1 MVNFMKNIINK
12 LKKETNS
19 NSFIVYRKKHLLYKS
34 IYIIFNETLISS
46 DTVSDFI
53 IRSLN
58 KIKIPTYQNIIN
70 RISNFK
76 YKEISTYEDITYYLN
91 SGFTIILV
99 SKNKYLALET
109 RKNLTRSISTPITE
123 NTPRGALD
131 SFTENIEINVGL
143 IKRRIK
149 SNDLWIK
156 NYRLGK
162 YTDTSVAMLYIKS
175 IAKEELVDKVD
186 KLINNIN
193 IDGLVAAGMLR
204 NLIEKENKNAFPN
217 ALSAEKPYT
226 ATRYLLMGNIVIL
239 VDNDPFAIILPIT
252 LNDNFISEEDDYNKS
267 INVSVTRL
275 IRYLTFVI
283 TILTPSVYLALT
295 TYNQEIIPINLLI
308 SIAAQRENVPFP
320 AFIECIFMIIAF
332 EILRESDLKLPSF
345 ASSAISIVGALILGE
360 AAVNAGIVSPIM
372 IIVVAITAIS
382 SLTFVEPE
390 FNNALRIKRLVFMLG
405 ASILGIYGIL
415 LVSILF
421 LINLSSYNFLGLP
434 YLSPF
439 APPDKGRIKD
449 SIIKF
454 PTIKIR
460 KRNPILTNN
469 ITKNASIPP
478 HSTNENESTI
488 KQKNTNKESN
498 KESIKE
504 PIYEKEN

>member
-1 MVNFMKNIINK
+1 MVNFMNNIINK
-12 LKKETNS
+12 LKEDTNYQD
-19 NSFIVYRKKHLLYKS
+19 NIIYRKKTIIIKT
-34 IYIIFNETLISS
+34 IYIIFNETLTSS
-46 DTVSDFI
+46 DNISDFI

-58 KIKIPTYQNIIN
+58 KINIPTYHNIIN
-70 RISNFK
+70 KISNFK
-76 YKEISTYEDITYYLN
+76 YKEINTYKDLIYYLN
-91 SGFTIILV
+91 SGFTIILY
-99 SKNKYLALET
+99 SKNKYIALET
-109 RKNLTRSISTPITE
+109 KKNLSRSISTPTTE

-131 SFTENIEINVGL
+131 SFTENIETNIGL

-162 YTDTSVAMLYIKS
+162 YTDTSVALLYIKS
-175 IAKEELVDKVD
+175 IAKEELVDKID

-193 IDGLVAAGMLR
+193 IDGLVASGMLR

-226 ATRYLLMGNIVIL
+226 ATRYLLLGNVVIL
-239 VDNDPFAIILPIT
+239 VDNDPFAIILPLT

-267 INVSVTRL
+267 INVSITRI
-275 IRYLTFVI
+275 IRYLTFAI
-283 TILTPSVYLALT
+283 TLLTPAIYLALT
-295 TYNQEIIPINLLI
+295 TYNQEIIPTSLLI

-320 AFIECIFMIIAF
+320 AFIECLFMIIAF

-382 SLTFVEPE
+382 SLIFVEPE

-405 ASILGIYGIL
+405 ASILGIYGVL

-439 APPDKGRIKD
+439 APPNIPRLKD

-454 PTIKIR
+454 PTVKIR

-469 ITKNASIPP
+469 ITKNTSIIP
-478 HSTNENESTI
+478 HSKKEST
-488 KQKNTNKESN
+488 
-498 KESIKE
+498 
-504 PIYEKEN
+504 YEKN

>member
-1 MVNFMKNIINK
+1 MVNFMNDIINK
-12 LKKETNS
+12 LKEDTNYQDK
-19 NSFIVYRKKHLLYKS
+19 IIYRKKTILIKT
-34 IYIIFNETLISS
+34 IYIIFNETLTSS
-46 DTVSDFI
+46 DNISDFI

-58 KIKIPTYQNIIN
+58 KINIPTYHNIIN
-70 RISNFK
+70 KISNFK
-76 YKEISTYEDITYYLN
+76 YKEINTYKDLIYYLN
-91 SGFTIILV
+91 SGFTIILY
-99 SKNKYLALET
+99 SKDKYIALET
-109 RKNLTRSISTPITE
+109 KKNLSRSISTPTTE

-131 SFTENIEINVGL
+131 SFTENIETNIGL

-162 YTDTSVAMLYIKS
+162 YTDTSVALLYIKS
-175 IAKEELVDKVD
+175 IAKEELVNKID

-193 IDGLVAAGMLR
+193 IDGLVASGMLR

-226 ATRYLLMGNIVIL
+226 ATRYLLLGNIVLL
-239 VDNDPFAIILPIT
+239 VDNDPFAIILPLT

-267 INVSVTRL
+267 INVSITRI
-275 IRYLTFVI
+275 IRYLTFAI
-283 TILTPSVYLALT
+283 TLLTPAIYLALT
-295 TYNQEIIPINLLI
+295 TYNQEIIPTSLLI

-320 AFIECIFMIIAF
+320 AFIECLFMIIAF

-382 SLTFVEPE
+382 SLIFIEPE

-405 ASILGIYGIL
+405 ASILGIYGVL

-439 APPDKGRIKD
+439 APPNIPRLKD

-454 PTIKIR
+454 PTTKIR

-469 ITKNASIPP
+469 LTKNTSIIP
-478 HSTNENESTI
+478 HSKKEST
-488 KQKNTNKESN
+488 
-498 KESIKE
+498 
-504 PIYEKEN
+504 YEKD

>member
-1 MVNFMKNIINK
+1 MNNIINK
-12 LKKETNS
+12 LKEDTNYQD
-19 NSFIVYRKKHLLYKS
+19 NIIYRKKTIIIKT
-34 IYIIFNETLISS
+34 IYIIFNETLTSS
-46 DTVSDFI
+46 DNISDFI

-58 KIKIPTYQNIIN
+58 KINIPTYHSIIN
-70 RISNFK
+70 KISNFK
-76 YKEISTYEDITYYLN
+76 YKEINTYKDLIYYLN
-91 SGFTIILV
+91 SGFTIILY
-99 SKNKYLALET
+99 SKNKYIALET
-109 RKNLTRSISTPITE
+109 KKNLSRSISTPTTE

-131 SFTENIEINVGL
+131 SFTENIETNIGL

-162 YTDTSVAMLYIKS
+162 YTDTSVALLYIKS
-175 IAKEELVDKVD
+175 IAKEELVDKID

-193 IDGLVAAGMLR
+193 IDGLVASGMLR

-226 ATRYLLMGNIVIL
+226 ATRYLLLGNVVIL
-239 VDNDPFAIILPIT
+239 VDNDPFAIILPLT

-267 INVSVTRL
+267 INVSITRI
-275 IRYLTFVI
+275 IRYLTFAI
-283 TILTPSVYLALT
+283 TLLTPAIYLALT
-295 TYNQEIIPINLLI
+295 TYNQEIIPTSLLI

-320 AFIECIFMIIAF
+320 AFIECLFMIIAF

-382 SLTFVEPE
+382 SLIFVEPE

-405 ASILGIYGIL
+405 ASILGIYGVL

-439 APPDKGRIKD
+439 APPNIPRLKD

-454 PTIKIR
+454 PTVKIR

-469 ITKNASIPP
+469 ITKNTSIIP
-478 HSTNENESTI
+478 HSKKEST
-488 KQKNTNKESN
+488 
-498 KESIKE
+498 
-504 PIYEKEN
+504 YEKK

>member
-1 MVNFMKNIINK
+1 MVNFMNNIINK
-12 LKKETNS
+12 LKEDTNYQD
-19 NSFIVYRKKHLLYKS
+19 NIIYRKKTILIKT
-34 IYIIFNETLISS
+34 IYIIFNETLTSS
-46 DTVSDFI
+46 DNISDFI

-58 KIKIPTYQNIIN
+58 KINIPTYHSIIN
-70 RISNFK
+70 KISNFK
-76 YKEISTYEDITYYLN
+76 YKEINTYKDLIYYLN
-91 SGFTIILV
+91 SGFTIILY
-99 SKNKYLALET
+99 SKNKYIALET
-109 RKNLTRSISTPITE
+109 KKNLSRSISTPTTE

-131 SFTENIEINVGL
+131 SFTENIETNIGL

-162 YTDTSVAMLYIKS
+162 YTDTSVALLYIKS
-175 IAKEELVDKVD
+175 IAKEELVDKID

-193 IDGLVAAGMLR
+193 IDGLVASGMLR

-217 ALSAEKPYT
+217 AISAEKPYT
-226 ATRYLLMGNIVIL
+226 ATRYLLLGNVVIL
-239 VDNDPFAIILPIT
+239 VDNDPFAIILPLT

-267 INVSVTRL
+267 INVSITRI
-275 IRYLTFVI
+275 IRYLTFAI
-283 TILTPSVYLALT
+283 TLLTPAIYQALT
-295 TYNQEIIPINLLI
+295 TYNQEIIPTSLLI

-320 AFIECIFMIIAF
+320 AFIECLFMIIAF

-382 SLTFVEPE
+382 SLIFVEPE

-405 ASILGIYGIL
+405 ASILGIYGVL

-439 APPDKGRIKD
+439 APPNIPRLKD

-454 PTIKIR
+454 PTVKIR

-469 ITKNASIPP
+469 ITKNTSIIP
-478 HSTNENESTI
+478 HSKKEST
-488 KQKNTNKESN
+488 
-498 KESIKE
+498 
-504 PIYEKEN
+504 YEKN

>member
-1 MVNFMKNIINK
+1 MVNYMNDIINK
-12 LKKETNS
+12 LKEDTNYQDK
-19 NSFIVYRKKHLLYKS
+19 IIYRKKTIFIKT
-34 IYIIFNETLISS
+34 IYIIFNETLTSS
-46 DTVSDFI
+46 DSISNFI

-58 KIKIPTYQNIIN
+58 KINIPTYHNIIN
-70 RISNFK
+70 KISNFK
-76 YKEISTYEDITYYLN
+76 YKEINTYKDLIYYLN
-91 SGFTIILV
+91 SGFTIILY
-99 SKNKYLALET
+99 SKNKYIALET
-109 RKNLTRSISTPITE
+109 KKNLSRSISTPTTE

-131 SFTENIEINVGL
+131 SFTENIETNIGL

-162 YTDTSVAMLYIKS
+162 YTDTSVALLYIKS
-175 IAKEELVDKVD
+175 IAKEELVDKID

-193 IDGLVAAGMLR
+193 IDGLVASGMLR

-217 ALSAEKPYT
+217 AISAEKPYT
-226 ATRYLLMGNIVIL
+226 ATRYLLLGNIVLL
-239 VDNDPFAIILPIT
+239 VDNDPFAIILPLT

-267 INVSVTRL
+267 INVSITRI

-283 TILTPSVYLALT
+283 TLLTPAIYLALT
-295 TYNQEIIPINLLI
+295 TYNQEIIPTNLLI

-320 AFIECIFMIIAF
+320 AFIECLFMIFAF

-382 SLTFVEPE
+382 SLIFIEPE

-439 APPDKGRIKD
+439 APPNIPRLKD

-469 ITKNASIPP
+469 LTKNTSIIP
-478 HSTNENESTI
+478 HSKKEST
-488 KQKNTNKESN
+488 
-498 KESIKE
+498 
-504 PIYEKEN
+504 YEKD

>member
-1 MVNFMKNIINK
+1 MVNYMNDIINK
-12 LKKETNS
+12 LKEDTNYQDK
-19 NSFIVYRKKHLLYKS
+19 IIYRKKTIFIKT
-34 IYIIFNETLISS
+34 IYIIFNETLTSS
-46 DTVSDFI
+46 DSISNFI

-58 KIKIPTYQNIIN
+58 KINIPTYHNIIN
-70 RISNFK
+70 KISNFK
-76 YKEISTYEDITYYLN
+76 YKEINTYKDLIYYLN
-91 SGFTIILV
+91 SGFTIILY
-99 SKNKYLALET
+99 SKNKYIALET
-109 RKNLTRSISTPITE
+109 KKNLSRSISTPTTE

-131 SFTENIEINVGL
+131 SFTENIETNIGL

-162 YTDTSVAMLYIKS
+162 YTDTSVALLYIKS
-175 IAKEELVDKVD
+175 IAKEELVDKID

-193 IDGLVAAGMLR
+193 IDGLVASGMLR

-217 ALSAEKPYT
+217 AISAEKPYT
-226 ATRYLLMGNIVIL
+226 ATRYLLLGNVVIL
-239 VDNDPFAIILPIT
+239 VDNDPFAIILPLT

-267 INVSVTRL
+267 INVSITRI

-283 TILTPSVYLALT
+283 TLLTPAIYLALT
-295 TYNQEIIPINLLI
+295 TYNQEIIPTNLLI

-320 AFIECIFMIIAF
+320 AFIECLFMIFAF

-382 SLTFVEPE
+382 SLIFIEPE

-405 ASILGIYGIL
+405 ASILGIYGVL

-439 APPDKGRIKD
+439 APPNIPRLKD

-469 ITKNASIPP
+469 LTKNTSIIP
-478 HSTNENESTI
+478 HSKKEST
-488 KQKNTNKESN
+488 
-498 KESIKE
+498 
-504 PIYEKEN
+504 YEKD